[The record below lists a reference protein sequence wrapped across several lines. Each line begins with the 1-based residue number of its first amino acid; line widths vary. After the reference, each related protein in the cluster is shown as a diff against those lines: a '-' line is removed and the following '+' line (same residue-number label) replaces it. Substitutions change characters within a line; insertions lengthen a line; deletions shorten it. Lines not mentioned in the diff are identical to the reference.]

1 MAGTGNSD
9 PLMDALLSESTIADG
24 VDMLVD
30 ALEPYVSAVNAEQ
43 SDYLMEAIQNSTEDI
58 LPTIPRKRNFIGRP
72 SLAFIPGVVEEV
84 KRILL
89 QAGAAASEKRRTQ
102 EYGLN
107 LKIGISTV
115 DLRDHI
121 FETIPE
127 VREKFPRLSERTV
140 RRLGIAPNKNFRA
153 AVHYHA
159 AVPFKIIS
167 STNDAHPIDSN
178 SHECFS
184 QVRLIKE
191 EIYWYQGLG
200 DNVAA
205 LSVDNATSLRIGD
218 CTLTS
223 RFHQNNHLYL
233 MGDSIHTPPHD
244 FCKFTITPNG
254 YLKLPPCSTEKTFI
268 AADKRN
274 HVVTSSGGSLELFLR
289 ADYFFQSTIAH
300 HVEDLLKIYP
310 NPPGF
315 LSFYRIVGPIG
326 GFSTILHLFT
336 MVCYGLN

>member
-121 FETIPE
+121 SRLFLKFE
-127 VREKFPRLSERTV
+127 KSFL
-140 RRLGIAPNKNFRA
+140 
-153 AVHYHA
+153 
-159 AVPFKIIS
+159 
-167 STNDAHPIDSN
+167 D
-178 SHECFS
+178 C
-184 QVRLIKE
+184 
-191 EIYWYQGLG
+191 
-200 DNVAA
+200 
-205 LSVDNATSLRIGD
+205 LSVLCVALVSPRTRTSA
-218 CTLTS
+218 
-223 RFHQNNHLYL
+223 
-233 MGDSIHTPPHD
+233 
-244 FCKFTITPNG
+244 
-254 YLKLPPCSTEKTFI
+254 PPCITTQLS
-268 AADKRN
+268 R
-274 HVVTSSGGSLELFLR
+274 SRLFRLR
-289 ADYFFQSTIAH
+289 MMRI
-300 HVEDLLKIYP
+300 
-310 NPPGF
+310 
-315 LSFYRIVGPIG
+315 LSIRIPMNA
-326 GFSTILHLFT
+326 SRK
-336 MVCYGLN
+336 